1 MEAEAEAGEGR
12 SCATAYESMIYGSFK
27 CVSTVSRQLGI
38 VVVNVNG
45 ACNRSD
51 TDGCSR
57 RMPLCILVVSS
68 VPRSYTTYVGDTGTV
83 RKLITCLLRRHAPDL
98 AGER

>member
-1 MEAEAEAGEGR
+1 MCIHR
-12 SCATAYESMIYGSFK
+12 I
-27 CVSTVSRQLGI
+27 STVGYR
-38 VVVNVNG
+38 VVNVNG

-83 RKLITCLLRRHAPDL
+83 RKLITCLLRRHAPSAEDML
-98 AGER
+98 MSYDSFVLPRCRAKPRHRSTCHLT

>member
-1 MEAEAEAGEGR
+1 MCIHR
-12 SCATAYESMIYGSFK
+12 I
-27 CVSTVSRQLGI
+27 STVGYR
-38 VVVNVNG
+38 VVNVNG

-83 RKLITCLLRRHAPDL
+83 RKLITFSQSRAKRNPESGIQHLLYETTSQGETPPHFYPDKFKY
-98 AGER
+98 

>member
-1 MEAEAEAGEGR
+1 MCIHR
-12 SCATAYESMIYGSFK
+12 I
-27 CVSTVSRQLGI
+27 STVGYR
-38 VVVNVNG
+38 VVNVNG

-51 TDGCSR
+51 TDGCTCSR

-98 AGER
+98 AGQR

>member
-1 MEAEAEAGEGR
+1 MCIHR
-12 SCATAYESMIYGSFK
+12 I
-27 CVSTVSRQLGI
+27 STVGYR
-38 VVVNVNG
+38 VVNVNG

-68 VPRSYTTYVGDTGTV
+68 VPRSYTTIRFPYEKIPHEVAREET
-83 RKLITCLLRRHAPDL
+83 LRLSQSRVSYHWRA
-98 AGER
+98 